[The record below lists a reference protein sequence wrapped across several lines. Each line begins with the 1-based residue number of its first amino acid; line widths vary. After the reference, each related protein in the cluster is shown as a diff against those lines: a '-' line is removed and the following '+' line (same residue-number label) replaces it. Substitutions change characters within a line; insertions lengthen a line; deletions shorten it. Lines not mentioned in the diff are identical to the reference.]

1 MIIPLLFIHSL
12 SSLPINN
19 SCTPENRLYD
29 CTMELICNNEGYCD
43 ICHSDDECDNFYY
56 CRYNKKEHNKL
67 CRFEPLMHK
76 WNTRTIIGMILVFI
90 SGIFVSGVGIG
101 GAALFVPIMILVN
114 SYSAEYSVSS
124 SNPIIIGGS
133 LAVCIFNIRL
143 KHPDYDRPLINYNVA
158 AIIEPI
164 SWLGTIIG
172 VIMNGASPSWLLY
185 IMQFAIYSYTCVS
198 TFKKG
203 YKDYIK
209 MKQKKEKEKELDDIN
224 KNTDDNDVKETD
236 NLTKVHDKLDFQD
249 EGEASPLE
257 NQEQQNDKKN
267 NDDDQ
272 EKSSI
277 NDNKDDKIN
286 DKSDINS
293 NNDKINNN
301 NGNDKNDIINKG
313 SKSLLKKTKS
323 SKNDLE
329 EPLNPNENES
339 QSKKAFSPWVLIILA
354 IIWAVF
360 CILPFIRGGKTT
372 ESIVNIKFC
381 SSLYWI
387 VTFVPFPF
395 YFLISY
401 IMIRIAK
408 NYPVL
413 GTNADLNWKQITQLI
428 VFGFTAGF
436 FSGFLGIG
444 GGVIKGP
451 MLLALGI
458 EAEEMAATSTFMVLL
473 TSSITT
479 IQFLAKGT
487 LLYSEFGIYIAFG
500 FVSFLIGINILKIII
515 NKTNNRSIVLWILSA
530 AIGISVMMI
539 IYIGINDFVDSIK
552 KHKKMGFRPYC

>member
-1 MIIPLLFIHSL
+1 
-12 SSLPINN
+12 
-19 SCTPENRLYD
+19 
-29 CTMELICNNEGYCD
+29 
-43 ICHSDDECDNFYY
+43 
-56 CRYNKKEHNKL
+56 
-67 CRFEPLMHK
+67 MHK